1 MQNKGPRGEIAMKTP
16 VSASKCP
23 ICELPQPEDERA
35 HRPFCSARCRMIDLG
50 NWLGGSY
57 TVAGEPSWEDPSTW
71 DENVH

>member
-1 MQNKGPRGEIAMKTP
+1 MQSPRP
-16 VSASKCP
+16 VSKCP
-23 ICELPQPEDERA
+23 ICETPQSPQEHS

-57 TVAGEPSWEDPSTW
+57 TVPGAPSWDELSNL